1 MMEGGHSNR
10 VEVVVV
16 VEVSVEVFVEV
27 TVAVELD
34 WCKWNLKLDLPQLM
48 LHLILQVLIIL
59 QLN

>member
-34 WCKWNLKLDLPQLM
+34 WCKWNLKLDLPQLK
-48 LHLILQVLIIL
+48 LHFILQV
-59 QLN
+59 